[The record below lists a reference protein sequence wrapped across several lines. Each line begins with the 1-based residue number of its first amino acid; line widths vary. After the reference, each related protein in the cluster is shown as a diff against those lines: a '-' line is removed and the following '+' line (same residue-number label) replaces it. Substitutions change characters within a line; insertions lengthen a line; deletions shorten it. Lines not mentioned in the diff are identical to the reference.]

1 MSYDFKPVGVS
12 QTSLNSINGVIQTM
26 KKKCVCGSQKPFAE
40 CCEPLLNES
49 QSAATPEQLMR
60 SRYSAYSLG
69 GYGNYLLKTWFAPMA
84 KGLSIEE
91 LSRSDTEWVG
101 LQIVDS
107 GVSGNSG
114 WVEFKAVY
122 KDKNRPMEI
131 HEKSVFTLQGQR
143 WFYVGGEVSHS
154 EL

>member
-1 MSYDFKPVGVS
+1 
-12 QTSLNSINGVIQTM
+12 
-26 KKKCVCGSQKPFAE
+26 
-40 CCEPLLNES
+40 
-49 QSAATPEQLMR
+49 MR

-84 KGLSIEE
+84 KDLSIED

-101 LQIVDS
+101 LQIIDS

-122 KDKNRPMEI
+122 NDNSRPVEM

-143 WFYVGGEVSHS
+143 WFYVGGEVPRS

>member
-12 QTSLNSINGVIQTM
+12 QASLNSVNGVIQTM
-26 KKKCVCGSQKPFAE
+26 KKDCVCGSQKRFAE
-40 CCEPLLNES
+40 CCEPLLNGS
-49 QSAATPEQLMR
+49 RSAVTPEQLMR

-84 KGLSIEE
+84 KDLSIED

-101 LQIVDS
+101 LQIIDS

-122 KDKNRPMEI
+122 NDNSRPVEM
-131 HEKSVFTLQGQR
+131 HEKSVFTLLRQR
-143 WFYVGGEVSHS
+143 WFYVGGEVSRS

>member
-1 MSYDFKPVGVS
+1 MRYDFKPVGVS
-12 QTSLNSINGVIQTM
+12 QASLNSVNGVIQTM
-26 KKKCVCGSQKPFAE
+26 KKDCVCGSQKRFAE
-40 CCEPLLNES
+40 CCQPLLNGS
-49 QSAATPEQLMR
+49 RSAVTPEQLMR

-84 KGLSIEE
+84 KDLSIED

-101 LQIVDS
+101 LQIIDS

-122 KDKNRPMEI
+122 NDNSRPVEM

-143 WFYVGGEVSHS
+143 WFYVGGEVSRS

>member
-1 MSYDFKPVGVS
+1 
-12 QTSLNSINGVIQTM
+12 
-26 KKKCVCGSQKPFAE
+26 
-40 CCEPLLNES
+40 
-49 QSAATPEQLMR
+49 
-60 SRYSAYSLG
+60 
-69 GYGNYLLKTWFAPMA
+69 MA

-122 KDKNRPMEI
+122 KDKNRSMEM

-154 EL
+154 

>member
-12 QTSLNSINGVIQTM
+12 QASLNSVNGVIQTM
-26 KKKCVCGSQKPFAE
+26 KKDCVCGSQKRFAE
-40 CCEPLLNES
+40 CCQPLLNGS
-49 QSAATPEQLMR
+49 RSAVTPEQLMR

-84 KGLSIEE
+84 KDLSIED

-101 LQIVDS
+101 LQIIDS

-122 KDKNRPMEI
+122 NDNSRPVEM

-143 WFYVGGEVSHS
+143 WFYVGGEVSRS

>member
-12 QTSLNSINGVIQTM
+12 QTSLNSVNGVVQTM
-26 KKKCVCGSQKPFAE
+26 KKDCVCGSQKRFAE
-40 CCEPLLNES
+40 CCEPLLNGS
-49 QSAATPEQLMR
+49 RSAVTPEQLMR

-84 KGLSIEE
+84 KDLSIED

-101 LQIVDS
+101 LQIIDS

-122 KDKNRPMEI
+122 NDNSRPVEM

-143 WFYVGGEVSHS
+143 WFYVGGEVPRS

>member
-1 MSYDFKPVGVS
+1 
-12 QTSLNSINGVIQTM
+12 
-26 KKKCVCGSQKPFAE
+26 
-40 CCEPLLNES
+40 
-49 QSAATPEQLMR
+49 
-60 SRYSAYSLG
+60 
-69 GYGNYLLKTWFAPMA
+69 MA
-84 KGLSIEE
+84 KDLSIED

-101 LQIVDS
+101 LQIIDS

-122 KDKNRPMEI
+122 NDNSRPVEM

-143 WFYVGGEVSHS
+143 WFYVGGEVSRS

>member
-1 MSYDFKPVGVS
+1 
-12 QTSLNSINGVIQTM
+12 M
-26 KKKCVCGSQKPFAE
+26 KKDCVCGSQRRFTE

-69 GYGNYLLKTWFAPMA
+69 GYGKYLLKTWFAPMA
-84 KGLSIEE
+84 KDLTIED
-91 LSRSDTEWVG
+91 LSRSETEWVG
-101 LQIVDS
+101 LKILDS
-107 GVSGNSG
+107 GVSGKSG

-122 KDKNRPMEI
+122 KENNRPVEM
-131 HEKSVFTLQGQR
+131 HEKSVFTLQGER
-143 WFYVGGEVSHS
+143 WFYVGGEVSRS

>member
-1 MSYDFKPVGVS
+1 
-12 QTSLNSINGVIQTM
+12 
-26 KKKCVCGSQKPFAE
+26 
-40 CCEPLLNES
+40 
-49 QSAATPEQLMR
+49 MR

-84 KGLSIEE
+84 KDLSIED

-101 LQIVDS
+101 LQIIDS

-122 KDKNRPMEI
+122 NDNSRPVEM
-131 HEKSVFTLQGQR
+131 HEKSVFTLLRQR
-143 WFYVGGEVSHS
+143 WFYVGGEVSRS